1 MFLYLANCVQY
12 WHITFM
18 LLRLT
23 FLCYYISNTDETPLF
38 NACLNENQNIV
49 KILLDHSANIFIKD
63 TEGITA
69 LDLVVAVD
77 NKEIL
82 DCLISACVKDP
93 ITFLAE
99 SDIGTQGRV
108 NKYII
113 LHSEFHVYYYCKS
126 SIFILSTSCI
136 NTSLSFIL
144 LLYFLF
150 LNFF

>member
-12 WHITFM
+12 WLITFM
-18 LLRLT
+18 LLWLT
-23 FLCYYISNTDETPLF
+23 FLCYYISTTDETPLF

-82 DCLISACVKDP
+82 DCFISACVKDP

-113 LHSEFHVYYYCKS
+113 LHSELHVIIIANHLYLFCPLPAL
-126 SIFILSTSCI
+126 ILVYLPPPS
-136 NTSLSFIL
+136 L
-144 LLYFLF
+144 LLIL
-150 LNFF
+150 